1 MRFSTAALATRGTGA
16 DPTARCN
23 STERACLTACM
34 IPRLLEGFPM
44 SLAPLTCQ
52 EPFATLAAHAE
63 ASKDQTGGSPH
74 GQTGPSA
81 RRQTRSQRVQPKEGK
96 SALPARRAG
105 IRQDQN
111 PVEQPSAERPDN

>member
-1 MRFSTAALATRGTGA
+1 MRFSTASLLTRGTGA
-16 DPTARCN
+16 APTARCD

-74 GQTGPSA
+74 GETGPA
-81 RRQTRSQRVQPKEGK
+81 APRQTRDQTVGQQRGQEDMATAK
-96 SALPARRAG
+96 ARVNG
-105 IRQDQN
+105 
-111 PVEQPSAERPDN
+111 